1 MDKKALIIH
10 RVLVG
15 LCLFCFVW
23 EFVFYLANWS
33 SLPEEPGIH
42 FGPDGTFD
50 VYASKIFGFY
60 PHVISLIVLAVHF
73 FVSFVISREKLQL
86 GVNITEKGKRMF
98 LGSLMITV
106 DLVVL
111 SVLLCFC
118 CWVFAVSA
126 QNENIM
132 GLTPNIIFSAGLM
145 IAFCAVIFQCIV
157 CAVYSEKPETEEEFS
172 PAEKRKRLG
181 MTQIEFAE
189 KMHVTRQT
197 VSRWE
202 AGTVMPDVEKIGEIA
217 DILGVSCD
225 YLLKDGA
232 SEDGAVR
239 TKGVGKL
246 LQSILGKTVQLVFY
260 DEEADIDLFN
270 TPCRVASFE
279 GNWMQV
285 TADTKKGR
293 IEKLIPVSSVLS
305 IEIVK
310 EDH

>member
-1 MDKKALIIH
+1 MNKL
-10 RVLVG
+10 
-15 LCLFCFVW
+15 
-23 EFVFYLANWS
+23 
-33 SLPEEPGIH
+33 GI
-42 FGPDGTFD
+42 
-50 VYASKIFGFY
+50 KI
-60 PHVISLIVLAVHF
+60 
-73 FVSFVISREKLQL
+73 
-86 GVNITEKGKRMF
+86 
-98 LGSLMITV
+98 
-106 DLVVL
+106 
-111 SVLLCFC
+111 
-118 CWVFAVSA
+118 
-126 QNENIM
+126 
-132 GLTPNIIFSAGLM
+132 
-145 IAFCAVIFQCIV
+145 
-157 CAVYSEKPETEEEFS
+157 
-172 PAEKRKRLG
+172 AEKRKRLG

-232 SEDGAVR
+232 SEDGPVR

-246 LQSILGKTVQLVFY
+246 LQSIQGKTVKLVFY

-270 TPCRVASFE
+270 TPCRVVSFE